1 MGLAVAALW
10 PAGAWPQP
18 LTAAEMAPRVLA
30 CTACHGK
37 EGRAT
42 PEGYFPRIAGKP
54 AGYLYNQLQNFRDG
68 RRNYAPMA
76 HLVRH
81 MSDAYL
87 WEMARYFAALDVPYP
102 PAVPAKAPES
112 TLRRGARLAL
122 QGDPALGL
130 PACAQCHG
138 PALAG
143 GGDYVPG
150 LLGLPRDYIN
160 GQIGAWKAG
169 HRRAHAPDCMAR
181 VADALTPDDIGAVS
195 AWLAAQ
201 SVPPP
206 SARPLPNLPPPWPCG
221 GLGSTAQGSRTP

>member
-1 MGLAVAALW
+1 MGLVVAALW
-10 PAGAWPQP
+10 PSGALPQA

-76 HLVRH
+76 HLLRH

-102 PAVPAKAPES
+102 PAAPAKAPES

-169 HRRAHAPDCMAR
+169 QRRAHAPDCMAR

-201 SVPPP
+201 SLPPP
-206 SARPLPNLPPPWPCG
+206 SASPLPTLPPPWSCG
-221 GLGSTAQGSRTP
+221 GLGATPHGGRTP